1 MNRSGSVCFILLSLA
16 LAVAA
21 QEVANDNNAPAEQA
35 PAEQAPVQDAVETP
49 RDEVA
54 HKMGMGSLANWRI
67 HAASTALIF
76 MFFLFFIFAG
86 TNIPEK
92 VCGLRSREYLFSA
105 RLRLLGK
112 KKGYELPK
120 EEDSEAPNEDE
131 STSQPTKPVMKR
143 ILGANN
149 TFVEEK
155 TPLMP
160 TPVEQRRQQVP
171 LYMSSHSVF
180 ENPVHK
186 YGGLDAALEAFNPV
200 PAAPERK
207 SAWSG
212 LPMWAPAPAPAP
224 AAPIIPPAPEP
235 KQKKSMARAS
245 ARLSLAG
252 LYDKKASPF
261 TG

>member
-16 LAVAA
+16 LAAAA

-160 TPVEQRRQQVP
+160 TPVEQRKQLPV
-171 LYMSSHSVF
+171 YMSSHSVF
-180 ENPVHK
+180 ENPIHK
-186 YGGLDAALEAFNPV
+186 YGGLDAALEALNPV
-200 PAAPERK
+200 PAPAKKLAPT
-207 SAWSG
+207 
-212 LPMWAPAPAPAP
+212 
-224 AAPIIPPAPEP
+224 
-235 KQKKSMARAS
+235 QNNQNMARAC

-252 LYDKKASPF
+252 LYDKASPF
-261 TG
+261 TD